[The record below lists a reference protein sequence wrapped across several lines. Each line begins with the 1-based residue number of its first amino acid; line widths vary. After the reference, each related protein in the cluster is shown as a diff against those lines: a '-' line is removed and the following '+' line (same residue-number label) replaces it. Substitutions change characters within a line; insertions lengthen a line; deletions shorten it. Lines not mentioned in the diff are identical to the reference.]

1 MLFLILIEKLKIKYY
16 FEKANFKAETIHQKE
31 EPIHEKTKINSLT
44 SKKSIA
50 QQSLITIIKQLIIKT
65 E

>member
-1 MLFLILIEKLKIKYY
+1 LKIKYY

-50 QQSLITIIKQLIIKT
+50 QQSLITIIKHLIIKT